1 MSDPVRELYSE
12 HRYPALSHAEAHP
25 AVLCATARCAGVIS
39 PALPENCRVL
49 EIGCASGHHLLPL
62 AAAYP
67 ESQFVGIDFSDTAI
81 RSASR
86 IAKETGLGNITFEHA
101 DLREWQPGEAKFDY
115 IIAHGM
121 LSWIPDQ
128 AKEALLDL
136 VSKSLAADGI
146 ACLSYNTLPGWSL
159 RKEAAAMVKALP
171 GLTPKGG
178 NLDALLEKL
187 ATTASISP
195 SPHTRD
201 LATIFEDMRRKGSEI
216 LRFDELAPINDPLH
230 FGQMIHW
237 AGQKNLRY
245 LSESTLPENLPP
257 DLAPETLTHLQPI
270 AGDPV
275 LLQQTL
281 DLLSGRTHRCSL
293 FCHADCEMDLAT
305 TASVVLHFSARL
317 MENSLP
323 REAITGELVEIFH
336 ASLTASSPSVR
347 SIRTIMEECAKRLGN
362 RWDPARASKEIA
374 VWLYQAARLG
384 WVELRADE
392 IPIEPVPPERP
403 ALSPLNLNFA
413 RAGLPL
419 VDAFQKSCH
428 FPAAHQLVV
437 NALDGTRKRNEL
449 AEFAKEKAPDLD
461 FEPWLVHLSARG
473 LFPRVSN

>member
-25 AVLCATARCAGVIS
+25 AVLCASARCAGVVS
-39 PALPENCRVL
+39 PALPESCRVL

-81 RSASR
+81 RTATR
-86 IAKETGLGNITFEHA
+86 IARETGLENIRFEHA
-101 DLREWQPGEAKFDY
+101 DLCDWQPGEEKFDY

-121 LSWIPDQ
+121 LSWITDP
-128 AKEALLDL
+128 AKEALLEL
-136 VSKSLAADGI
+136 VSNTLAPDGV

-159 RKEAAAMVKALP
+159 RQEAAAMVKALP
-171 GLTPKGG
+171 RLTPEGG
-178 NLDALLEKL
+178 KLEALLEKL

-195 SPHTRD
+195 SAHARD
-201 LATIFEDMRRKGSEI
+201 LAAIFEDMRRKGSEI

-230 FGQMIHW
+230 FSQVIHW
-237 AGQKNLRY
+237 AGQKHLRY
-245 LSESTLPENLPP
+245 LSESSLPENLPP
-257 DLAPETLTHLQPI
+257 KLAPETLTHLQPI

-305 TASVVLHFSARL
+305 TAAVTLHFSARL
-317 MENSLP
+317 LEPSLP

-336 ASLTASSPSVR
+336 ASLTAASPSAR
-347 SIRTIMEECAKRLGN
+347 SVRTIMEECAKRLGN
-362 RWDPARASKEIA
+362 RWDPAQAAKAIAS
-374 VWLYQAARLG
+374 WLYQAARLG

-392 IPIEPVPPERP
+392 TLIEPVPPERP
-403 ALSPLNLNFA
+403 QLSPLNRAFA
-413 RAGLPL
+413 GAELPL
-419 VDAFQKSCH
+419 VDAFHQSCH
-428 FPAAHQLVV
+428 FPVGHQAIVK
-437 NALDGTRKRNEL
+437 ALDGSRNREEL
-449 AEFAKEKAPDLD
+449 ATFAKEQAPDLHFD
-461 FEPWLVHLSARG
+461 PWLVHLSARG
-473 LFPRVSN
+473 LFRE